1 MTSPVDFAKKLTF
14 WRKETSTW
22 EKVGGITELPDL
34 PSVTRKSI
42 DVTTVEDDFT
52 KRVGGTTKDA
62 GSITINVLDHHD
74 SDVMQDLKADIGR
87 DLPIEYR
94 IQLSSGRHW
103 DFFGIVTSVKP
114 SSKNDDVIR
123 TAITI
128 EISGEPDESATAP
141 TS

>member
-14 WRKETSTW
+14 WRNPLLSF

-34 PSVTRKSI
+34 PAATRKSI
-42 DVTTVEDDFT
+42 DVTTVEDEFIE
-52 KRVGGTTKDA
+52 RVGGTTKDA

-74 SDVMQDLKADIGR
+74 STVMQGLKADIDR

-94 IQLSSGRHW
+94 IALASGRHW
-103 DFFGIVTSVKP
+103 DFWGIVTSVKP
-114 SSKNDDVIR
+114 ASKNDDVIR

-128 EISGEPDESATAP
+128 EISGKPAESP
-141 TS
+141 TSEAE